1 MQMACSR
8 ANPVAG
14 LPFQSLK
21 ELLQEP
27 GDTLYNYLCIEHAPL
42 VDVLYCGGPMRL
54 RGRSN
59 P

>member
-1 MQMACSR
+1 MACSR